1 MSSSARAADTRRMLL
16 DAARDAFE
24 TRGYRATT
32 VADIVERAG
41 TARGTFYLYFRNKE
55 AVFYEL
61 MRELGDVLAR
71 EARPGALPED
81 REALVETA
89 TRQYLEAFSRRRGM
103 WRAELD
109 AFGGHRD
116 VEQIWLE
123 LREDFVARIG
133 RDLERWRARDEI
145 RADLDVPM
153 TAEALAAMTEWMAW
167 IEFVVRDRPAEG
179 ERFERMVQTL
189 TGLWI
194 LGTAAPL

>member
-1 MSSSARAADTRRMLL
+1 MLL

-71 EARPGALPED
+71 EARPDVLPDD
-81 REALVETA
+81 RPALVEAA
-89 TRQYLEAFSRRRGM
+89 TRQYLQAFSRRRRL

-116 VEQIWLE
+116 VEQLWLS
-123 LREDFVARIG
+123 LREDFVERIG
-133 RDLERWRARDEI
+133 RDLERWRVRDEI
-145 RADLDVPM
+145 RDDLDVPM

-194 LGTAAPL
+194 LGTSAPL

>member
-1 MSSSARAADTRRMLL
+1 MTSSARAADTRRLLL

-61 MRELGDVLAR
+61 MRELGEILAR
-71 EARPGALPED
+71 EARPDALPED
-81 REALVETA
+81 RPALVEAA
-89 TRQYLEAFSRRRGM
+89 TRQYLQAFSRRRRL

-116 VEQIWLE
+116 VEQLWLT

-133 RDLERWRARDEI
+133 RDLERWQGRDEL
-145 RADLDVPM
+145 RDDLDVPM